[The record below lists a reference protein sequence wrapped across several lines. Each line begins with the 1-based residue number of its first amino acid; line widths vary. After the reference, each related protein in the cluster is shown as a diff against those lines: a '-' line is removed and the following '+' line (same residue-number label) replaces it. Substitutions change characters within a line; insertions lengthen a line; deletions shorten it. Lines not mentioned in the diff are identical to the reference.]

1 MNRYIIALTVNN
13 QSGVLSKIAGLF
25 TRRGYNIDSLSV
37 GTLDSENLSRIT
49 IVFNGDESTLEQ
61 VKKQLNKLID
71 VIKVVDLSKDFSIFR
86 ELILIKVDTNS
97 TNKREI
103 IDIVDT
109 FRAKIISYN
118 KKSIIIELAG
128 DKAKIDAFTSLI
140 SVYGVKELTR
150 TGSVGLIR

>member
-37 GTLDSENLSRIT
+37 GTLDSKNLSRMT
-49 IVFNGDESTLEQ
+49 IVFNGDERTLEQ

-71 VIKVVDLSKDFSIFR
+71 IIKVVDLSKDLSIFR

-128 DKAKIDAFTSLI
+128 DKEKIDAFTSLI
-140 SVYGVKELTR
+140 SVYGVKELAR

>member
-1 MNRYIIALTVNN
+1 MSRYTIALVVNN

-37 GTLDSENLSRIT
+37 GTLDSELLSRMT

-71 VIKVVDLSKDFSIFR
+71 VIKVIDLSNDISISR
-86 ELILIKVDTNS
+86 ELVLIKVDTNS
-97 TNKREI
+97 NNKRDI

-118 KKSIIIELAG
+118 KKSIIIELTG
-128 DKAKIDAFTSLI
+128 DKPKIDAFTSVL
-140 SVYGVKELTR
+140 SSYGVKELTR
-150 TGSVGLIR
+150 TGSVGLLR

>member
-1 MNRYIIALTVNN
+1 MNRYILALTVNN

-25 TRRGYNIDSLSV
+25 ARRGYNIDSLSV
-37 GTLDSENLSRIT
+37 GTLDSENLSRMT
-49 IVFNGDESTLEQ
+49 IVFNGDEKTLEQ

-71 VIKVVDLSKDFSIFR
+71 IIKVVDLSKDLSIFR
-86 ELILIKVDTNS
+86 ELILIKVNTNS

-118 KKSIIIELAG
+118 KNSMIIELAG

-140 SVYGVKELTR
+140 SVYGIKELTR